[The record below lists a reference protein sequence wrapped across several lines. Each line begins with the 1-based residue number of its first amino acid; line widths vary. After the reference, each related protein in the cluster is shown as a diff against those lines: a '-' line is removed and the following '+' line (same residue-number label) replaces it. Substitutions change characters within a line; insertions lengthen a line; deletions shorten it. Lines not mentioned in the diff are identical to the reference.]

1 MMFVLAVT
9 LVIAPISETSE
20 ILEKLLPV
28 TVYVAIPFSGT
39 FNMASW
45 LSPEARDIILWSP
58 FVNGM
63 EMMRY
68 GLFGD
73 AVRPYYSVW
82 VPLVGT
88 AVVAMAGLMLC
99 RRIRRT
105 LVVE

>member
-1 MMFVLAVT
+1 MRRKGEAPPARP
-9 LVIAPISETSE
+9 LVNIIG
-20 ILEKLLPV
+20 
-28 TVYVAIPFSGT
+28 AIHGT

-45 LSPEARDIILWSP
+45 LTPQARDVVLWSP
-58 FVNGM
+58 MVNAI

-73 AVRPYYSVW
+73 AVRPYYDVR
-82 VPLVGT
+82 VPIGASLVC
-88 AVVAMAGLMLC
+88 MAIGLTLC